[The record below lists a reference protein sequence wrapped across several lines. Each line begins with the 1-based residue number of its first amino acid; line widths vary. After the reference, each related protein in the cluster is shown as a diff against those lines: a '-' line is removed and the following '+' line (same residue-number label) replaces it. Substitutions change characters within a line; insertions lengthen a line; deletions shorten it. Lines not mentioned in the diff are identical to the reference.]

1 MVINTDLNQI
11 KAIGKSANRLQKVC
25 GENNA
30 NRTVSLIENN
40 LVVVLS
46 EAVSST
52 DMRKILKIA
61 ERIGVPTLRPQTDN
75 RFIVQIDLNPGP
87 LVVAKPKVPTVKQTV
102 PANKKNK

>member
-1 MVINTDLNQI
+1 MVINMDLNQI
-11 KAIGKSANRLQKVC
+11 QAIGKSARKLQKVC

-30 NRTVSLIENN
+30 NRQVNLLENN

-61 ERIGVPTLRPQTDN
+61 ERIGIPTLRPQTDN
-75 RFIVQIDLNPGP
+75 KFIVQIDLNPGP
-87 LVVAKPKVPTVKQTV
+87 LVVAKAKTPTVKQTV
-102 PANKKNK
+102 KKNR